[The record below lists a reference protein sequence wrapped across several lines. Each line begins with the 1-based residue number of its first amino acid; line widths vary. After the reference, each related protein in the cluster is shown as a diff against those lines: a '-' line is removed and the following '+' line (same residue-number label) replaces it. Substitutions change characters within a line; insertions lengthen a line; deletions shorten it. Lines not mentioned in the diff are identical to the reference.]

1 MSKVEVLKKLLNAYP
16 NATLY
21 FVEDRLP
28 TLLNVLKVD
37 ELASVSLIFALWGY
51 NTAEDKAIAAQQ
63 PFTLQQLED
72 FLVV

>member
-1 MSKVEVLKKLLNAYP
+1 MSKVEVLKRLLKANP
-16 NATLY
+16 NSTIY

-37 ELASVSLIFALWGY
+37 ELKIVSLIFALWGY
-51 NTAEDKAIAAQQ
+51 NTAEDKALAAQQ
-63 PFTLQQLED
+63 TFTLQRLED